1 MTLHFGNFPEYLTY
15 SGAQENCQNAGS
27 FGKKWL
33 WNGLDCG
40 VVCSEKNNYFFGVS
54 LKKIMVFVSQNT
66 FLGHNFLN
74 FSLCVGL

>member
-54 LKKIMVFVSQNT
+54 LKKNHGVCVSKYIFGPQ
-66 FLGHNFLN
+66 FPKL
-74 FSLCVGL
+74 